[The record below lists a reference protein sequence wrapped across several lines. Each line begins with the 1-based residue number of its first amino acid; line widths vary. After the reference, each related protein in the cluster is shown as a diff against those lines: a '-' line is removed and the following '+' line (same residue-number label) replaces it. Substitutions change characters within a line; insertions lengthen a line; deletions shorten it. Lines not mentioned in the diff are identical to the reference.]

1 MRNLRNLTVTV
12 KEDVARWA
20 RLRAA
25 HENKSISRLV
35 GEMLAEKMSDEEGYE
50 VAKKAF
56 LARRPRKISRRGPYP
71 TREEVHERRVR

>member
-1 MRNLRNLTVTV
+1 MWKLRNLTVTV
-12 KEDVARWA
+12 REDVARWA

-56 LARRPRKISRRGPYP
+56 LARRPGRISSRGPYP
-71 TREEVHERRVR
+71 TREEAHERRVR